1 MIKKIVLYCHLIPAL
16 LLLSTSIIP
25 IASAALG
32 RAWALKG
39 FDSSQYNKNN
49 DRFGSFNATTIE
61 LLIHDEV
68 NGRRMQSGLP
78 PLNLDSS
85 LSSIARQH
93 SGDMI
98 DRDYFD
104 HKTPDGLYPPDRYSK
119 MQYHCVG
126 KIGENIY
133 FVRQE
138 PSLNSRNGLIAL
150 LAI

>member
-1 MIKKIVLYCHLIPAL
+1 LAL
-16 LLLSTSIIP
+16 E
-25 IASAALG
+25 
-32 RAWALKG
+32 G

-49 DRFGSFNATTIE
+49 DRFGSLNATTIE
-61 LLIHDEV
+61 LLIHDEF

-78 PLNLDSS
+78 TLNLDSS

-98 DRDYFD
+98 DRDSFD
-104 HKTPDGLYPPDRYSK
+104 HKTPDGLYSTDRYSK